1 MEGKITGIGGVFF
14 KSDNAQETRE
24 WYNEMLGF
32 DAQDWGKSFPW
43 IDINDKS
50 TEGFTVWNV
59 FKRSSDYFGD
69 NNQPFMIN
77 YIVQNMDALLIQ
89 LESQGVMQVKPMED
103 HEYGKFA
110 WINDINGNRIELWE
124 PK

>member
-32 DAQDWGKSFPW
+32 DAQEWGKSFPW
-43 IDINDKS
+43 IDANDKT
-50 TEGFTVWNV
+50 TEGLTVWNV

-103 HEYGKFA
+103 YDYGKFA

>member
-1 MEGKITGIGGVFF
+1 
-14 KSDNAQETRE
+14 
-24 WYNEMLGF
+24 
-32 DAQDWGKSFPW
+32 
-43 IDINDKS
+43 
-50 TEGFTVWNV
+50 
-59 FKRSSDYFGD
+59 
-69 NNQPFMIN
+69 MIN
-77 YIVQNMDALLIQ
+77 YVVQNMDALLIQ